1 MATVSLCMIVKNE
14 EKVLARCLDSIADL
28 MDEIIIVDTG
38 STDKTK
44 EIASRYTD
52 KIYDFQ
58 WINDFSAARNFA
70 DSKATM
76 EYIYTADADEML
88 DVENRERFR
97 QLKQVL
103 MPEVEMVQMY
113 YCTPQENN
121 TVYNFEKEY
130 RPKLYRRMRGFV
142 WIDAIHETLRLDPV
156 VFDSDIEILHLP
168 EGNHSSRDFLAL
180 KKVYDNGIRLSP
192 KLHHMYAM
200 ELFISGEK
208 EDFCEAMEVF
218 LATLHQDNR
227 SMDEIKEAICILARA
242 YHVQGDIPSFL
253 TYALKDAI
261 SGTSAE
267 ICQELG
273 MYYEEVGNLE
283 EALTWYLNAATE
295 TESILDIR
303 TSTILPRQGLIRCY
317 EKAGLAE
324 EASYWMEELTKCLE
338 KQEN

>member
-1 MATVSLCMIVKNE
+1 MTTVSLCMIVKNE

-38 STDKTK
+38 STDRTK
-44 EIASRYTD
+44 EIAKEYTD

-70 DSKATM
+70 ASKASM

-88 DVENRERFR
+88 DEENRRRFWD
-97 QLKQVL
+97 LKQVL
-103 MPEVEMVQMY
+103 LPEVEMVQMY

-130 RPKLYRRMRGFV
+130 RPKLYRRLREFV

-168 EGNHSSRDFLAL
+168 EGNHASRDLAAL
-180 KKVYDNGIRLSP
+180 KRVHSNGIRLSK

-200 ELFISGEK
+200 ELFISGER
-208 EDFCEAMEVF
+208 EDFLEAEEAF
-218 LATLHQDNR
+218 LATMSQDDR
-227 SMDEIKEAICILARA
+227 SIDEVKEAVCVLAKTF
-242 YHVQGDIPSFL
+242 HLKGDIPHFL
-253 TYALKDAI
+253 TYALKDAVTG
-261 SGTSAE
+261 SCAE
-267 ICQELG
+267 LCCELG
-273 MYYEEVGNLE
+273 SYYEEIGELQ
-283 EALTWYLNAATE
+283 EAVTWYLNAATE

-303 TSTILPRQGLIRCY
+303 TSTTLPRQGLVRCY
-317 EKAGLAE
+317 EAAGLSD
-324 EASYWMEELTKCLE
+324 EAAFWVEELTKC
-338 KQEN
+338 Q